1 MIVIIDDKPIE
12 VKNIEIQIGDNNYKL
27 SQSIDKRLNI
37 NKQDGDDGPISIYP
51 RYSNEIELL

>member
-37 NKQDGDDGPISIYP
+37 NKQDGTDGPISVYP

>member
-37 NKQDGDDGPISIYP
+37 NKQDGADGPISVYP